1 MFSKSDE
8 AQREY
13 KIVEV
18 GDVSSAYLPEM
29 EKVLQ
34 ALLPAV
40 NPHFR
45 DILSQ
50 SRDERGRIR
59 AQIFVGLCEDRV
71 AGLVQIFYRQWR
83 NNLVANVDVLGV
95 LEPFRRTNLGIVL
108 MRQAISAAMKVSAQY
123 KLPVV
128 GVVWLVEPDQGPLDS
143 WPVRRV
149 RMFEKMGGQVRRDLR
164 YRYEGQSYP
173 DGELIFW
180 YPLCQEFSDVDTK
193 SLAWLLWQFG
203 QLPEK
208 EFARRYGQLDS
219 ENIHQKSSV
228 S

>member
-50 SRDERGRIR
+50 SLDERGRIR

-83 NNLVANVDVLGV
+83 DNLVANVDL
-95 LEPFRRTNLGIVL
+95 
-108 MRQAISAAMKVSAQY
+108 
-123 KLPVV
+123 
-128 GVVWLVEPDQGPLDS
+128 
-143 WPVRRV
+143 
-149 RMFEKMGGQVRRDLR
+149 
-164 YRYEGQSYP
+164 
-173 DGELIFW
+173 
-180 YPLCQEFSDVDTK
+180 
-193 SLAWLLWQFG
+193 
-203 QLPEK
+203 
-208 EFARRYGQLDS
+208 
-219 ENIHQKSSV
+219 
-228 S
+228 